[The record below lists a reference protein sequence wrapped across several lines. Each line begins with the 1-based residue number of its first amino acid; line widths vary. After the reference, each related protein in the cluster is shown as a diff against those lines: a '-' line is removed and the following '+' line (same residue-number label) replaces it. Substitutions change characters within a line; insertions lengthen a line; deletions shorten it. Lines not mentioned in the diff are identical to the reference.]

1 MFHST
6 ACRAMFTLGAHTI
19 HVSVPRDREVTRQ
32 EREDFQLRN
41 LFWLCYK
48 LDKDIAIRTG
58 QPPLINDDFC
68 DLTLPDGYVEHR
80 FDLPRAEP
88 DDAPLSDGCCRIP
101 RLPGDLRLDM
111 MNSKVFR
118 LLYSMESRNKSD
130 SELLRAIREL
140 DAELEGWRL
149 SIPANFAPS
158 LVVTRSSAPDKHAS
172 NCMSMLHI
180 ELQVQYHYLM
190 TIIHSA
196 SGRCTIPSGAGA
208 GSEQAFGVQSSLD
221 LSVEASRSTLIFMK
235 ASTHKMAGEAFW

>member
-1 MFHST
+1 MFHAT
-6 ACRAMFTLGAHTI
+6 ACRAIFTLGAHTI
-19 HVSVPRDREVTRQ
+19 HVSVPRDREVTLQ

-68 DLTLPDGYVEHR
+68 DLTLPKGYVEHR
-80 FDLPRAEP
+80 FDLPRAAP
-88 DDAPLSDGCCRIP
+88 DDSPLSDGCCRLP

-111 MNSKVFR
+111 MNSKVFK
-118 LLYSMESRNKSD
+118 LLYSMESCHKSD
-130 SELLRAIREL
+130 TELLRAIREL

-149 SIPANFAPS
+149 SIPATFAPS
-158 LVVTRSSAPDKHAS
+158 LVVTKNMAQQERHISS
-172 NCMSMLHI
+172 CMNMLSI

-196 SGRCTIPSGAGA
+196 SGRCTIPSGGG
-208 GSEQAFGVQSSLD
+208 GSEQGFGVQSSLD
-221 LSVEASRSTLIFMK
+221 LSVEASRSTIIFLK
-235 ASTHKMAGEAFW
+235 ASVHKMAGEAFW